1 MSLFAFTL
9 LSDVRSPC
17 HLPDRTSYV
26 WRHGKLFH
34 NAPPQPAHSST
45 TTTFNLYRLCHV
57 QAYVQCCLML
67 LVRKL
72 VGIVHMIQWV
82 LSFELSILVKY

>member
-1 MSLFAFTL
+1 MSDL
-9 LSDVRSPC
+9 LAVFLIGLVMFGDKGNSS
-17 HLPDRTSYV
+17 TM
-26 WRHGKLFH
+26 
-34 NAPPQPAHSST
+34 PPHQPAHSST

-57 QAYVQCCLML
+57 QANVQCCLIL
-67 LVRKL
+67 LARKL